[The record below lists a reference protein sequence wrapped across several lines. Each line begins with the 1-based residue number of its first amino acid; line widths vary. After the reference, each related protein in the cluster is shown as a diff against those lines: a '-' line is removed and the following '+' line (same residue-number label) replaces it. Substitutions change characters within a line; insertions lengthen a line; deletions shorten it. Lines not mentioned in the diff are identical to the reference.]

1 MNLVTPDFGLLF
13 WMVLSFSILLI
24 ILKKFAW
31 KPILKML
38 QDRENEISKSLEAA
52 NQAKAKMEQLNAE
65 NEEILKQAR
74 AEREAILREAKDAK
88 DKIVSEAQSAAKLE
102 ADKIITA
109 AKNEIA
115 AEKEAAMAE
124 LTSKVA
130 SLSVEIAEK
139 ILKRELATEDK
150 QNGYVKELVKEISLN

>member
-24 ILKKFAW
+24 ILKKIAW

-38 QDRENEISKSLEAA
+38 QDREDEISKSLEAA
-52 NQAKAKMEQLNAE
+52 NQAKATMEKLNAE

-74 AEREAILREAKDAK
+74 AEREAILREAKTAK
-88 DKIVSEAQSAAKLE
+88 DKIVSEAQGAAKIEADRIISAARS
-102 ADKIITA
+102 
-109 AKNEIA
+109 EIA

-124 LTSKVA
+124 LSAKVA
-130 SLSVEIAEK
+130 ELSVGIAEK
-139 ILKRELATEDK
+139 ILKRELSSADK
-150 QNGYVKELVKEISLN
+150 QNGYVKDLVKEISLN

>member
-38 QDRENEISKSLEAA
+38 QDREDEISKSLEAA
-52 NQAKAKMEQLNAE
+52 NQAKATMEKLNAE

-74 AEREAILREAKDAK
+74 AEREAILREAKTAK
-88 DKIVSEAQSAAKLE
+88 DKIVSEAQGAAKIEADRIISAARS
-102 ADKIITA
+102 
-109 AKNEIA
+109 EIA

-124 LTSKVA
+124 LSAKVA
-130 SLSVEIAEK
+130 ELSVGIAEK
-139 ILKRELATEDK
+139 ILKRELSSADK
-150 QNGYVKELVKEISLN
+150 QNGYVKDLVKEISLN

>member
-1 MNLVTPDFGLLF
+1 MNLVIPDFGLLF

-24 ILKKFAW
+24 ILKKYAW

-38 QDRENEISKSLEAA
+38 QDREDEISKSLEAA
-52 NQAKAKMEQLNAE
+52 NAAKERMEKLNAE

-74 AEREAILREAKDAK
+74 AEREAILREAKATK
-88 DKIVSEAQSAAKLE
+88 DKIVGQAQAEAKLE

-124 LTSKVA
+124 LSSKVA
-130 SLSVEIAEK
+130 DLSVEIAER
-139 ILKRELATEDK
+139 ILRRELDSSVK
-150 QNGYVKELVKEISLN
+150 QGDYVKDLVKSISLN

>member
-38 QDRENEISKSLEAA
+38 QDREDEISKSLEAA
-52 NQAKAKMEQLNAE
+52 NQAKATMEKLNAE

-74 AEREAILREAKDAK
+74 AEREAILREAKAAK
-88 DKIVSEAQSAAKLE
+88 DKIVSEAQGAAKIEADRIISAARS
-102 ADKIITA
+102 
-109 AKNEIA
+109 EIA

-124 LTSKVA
+124 LSAKVA
-130 SLSVEIAEK
+130 ELSVGIAEK
-139 ILKRELATEDK
+139 ILKRELSSADK
-150 QNGYVKELVKEISLN
+150 QNVYVKDLVKEISLN